1 MRNALV
7 LIDPAASAVEA
18 AELDAPQLPVTDLSA
33 HRGDGIFETVL
44 VRVGD
49 TAAVGSTSHD
59 SVTAGSTRRDSDV
72 TVVSR
77 VRHFERFCASAS
89 ALGLPE
95 PDPELWNRALD
106 TVIANVRE
114 ANPGI
119 TEFGVR
125 YACSRGSQNPD
136 GSQSAR
142 GWAFNVPVDEKIAR
156 ARAQGISAVS
166 LDRGYD
172 AYLGSKAPWL
182 LIGAKTL
189 SYAVNQA
196 AGRYAAEQGADE
208 ALFVS
213 HDGVV
218 LEGPTS
224 NLIIR
229 RGDRLLTPN
238 PEAGLLSGTTQ
249 RLVFDHAAGLGLRAE
264 YADLS
269 LNDVIDADG
278 AWYVSSMRTAVTLN
292 ELDGNPI
299 ARDEELTLELQQLIM
314 AG

>member
-1 MRNALV
+1 LV
-7 LIDPAASAVEA
+7 S
-18 AELDAPQLPVTDLSA
+18 LS
-33 HRGDGIFETVL
+33 
-44 VRVGD
+44 
-49 TAAVGSTSHD
+49 GS
-59 SVTAGSTRRDSDV
+59 GV
-72 TVVSR
+72 TVVNR
-77 VRHFERFCASAS
+77 ERHFTRFCSSAS
-89 ALGLPE
+89 ALGLPD
-95 PDPELWNRALD
+95 PDPGLWDRALEA
-106 TVIANVRE
+106 VIAKVRG
-114 ANPGI
+114 NDPTI

-125 YACSRGSQNPD
+125 YALSRGTQNPD
-136 GSQSAR
+136 GSQSPR
-142 GWAFNVPVDEKIAR
+142 GWAFNVPVDEKIVR

-224 NLIIR
+224 NLMIR
-229 RGDRLLTPN
+229 RGDRLLTPD

-249 RLVFDHAAGLGLRAE
+249 RLVFDHAAELGLKAE
-264 YADLS
+264 YADLGLS
-269 LNDVIDADG
+269 EVIDADG
-278 AWYVSSMRTAVTLN
+278 AWYVSSMRTAVTLSQ
-292 ELDGNPI
+292 LDRNPI
-299 ARDEELTLELQQLIM
+299 KRDEELTAKLQALIM
-314 AG
+314 TG

>member
-1 MRNALV
+1 MTDALV
-7 LIDPAASAVEA
+7 LIDPAASTVEVA
-18 AELDAPQLPVTDLSA
+18 DFGAPQLPVTDLSA

-44 VRVGD
+44 VRIGD
-49 TAAVGSTSHD
+49 G
-59 SVTAGSTRRDSDV
+59 V

-77 VRHFERFCASAS
+77 DRHFTRFCASAS
-89 ALGLPE
+89 ALGLPDPE
-95 PDPELWNRALD
+95 PELWDRGLD
-106 TVIANVRE
+106 TVIAEVR
-114 ANPGI
+114 AADPSLA
-119 TEFGVR
+119 EFGVR
-125 YACSRGSQNPD
+125 YALSRGTQNPD
-136 GSQSAR
+136 GSQSPR
-142 GWAFNVPVDEKIAR
+142 GWAFNVPVDEKITR
-156 ARAQGISAVS
+156 ARAHGISAVS

-208 ALFVS
+208 ALLVS

-224 NLIIR
+224 SLIIR

-249 RLVFDHAAGLGLRAE
+249 RLIFDHAGELGLSAE
-264 YADLS
+264 YADFGLS
-269 LNDVIDADG
+269 EVVGADG
-278 AWYVSSMRTAVTLN
+278 AWYVSSMRTAVSLN
-292 ELDGNPI
+292 QLDGNPI
-299 ARDEELTLELQQLIM
+299 PRDAELTAELQRLIM

>member
-1 MRNALV
+1 MTDALV
-7 LIDPAASAVEA
+7 LIDPAASTVEVSD
-18 AELDAPQLPVTDLSA
+18 LGAPHLPVTDLSA

-44 VRVGD
+44 VRLG
-49 TAAVGSTSHD
+49 G
-59 SVTAGSTRRDSDV
+59 SDV
-72 TVVSR
+72 TVVNR
-77 VRHFERFCASAS
+77 NRHFTRFCSSAS

-95 PDPELWNRALD
+95 PDPDLWDRALE
-106 TVIANVRE
+106 TVIAEVR
-114 ANPGI
+114 AADPSS

-125 YACSRGSQNPD
+125 YALSRGTQNPD
-136 GSQSAR
+136 GSQSPR
-142 GWAFNVPVDEKIAR
+142 GWAFNVPVDDTITR

-213 HDGVV
+213 HDGIV

-229 RGDRLLTPN
+229 RGDRLLTPA

-249 RLVFDHAAGLGLRAE
+249 RLVFDHAAELGLTAE
-264 YADLS
+264 YADFGLS
-269 LNDVIDADG
+269 EVIDADG

-292 ELDGNPI
+292 QLDGNPI
-299 ARDEELTLELQQLIM
+299 KRDEDLTARLQTLIM

>member
-1 MRNALV
+1 MGIQRPRRREDHATL
-7 LIDPAASAVEA
+7 EA
-18 AELDAPQLPVTDLSA
+18 E
-33 HRGDGIFETVL
+33 
-44 VRVGD
+44 
-49 TAAVGSTSHD
+49 
-59 SVTAGSTRRDSDV
+59 
-72 TVVSR
+72 
-77 VRHFERFCASAS
+77 
-89 ALGLPE
+89 
-95 PDPELWNRALD
+95 
-106 TVIANVRE
+106 
-114 ANPGI
+114 
-119 TEFGVR
+119 
-125 YACSRGSQNPD
+125 
-136 GSQSAR
+136 
-142 GWAFNVPVDEKIAR
+142 
-156 ARAQGISAVS
+156 GISAVS

-172 AYLGSKAPWL
+172 AYLGTKAPWL

-213 HDGVV
+213 HDGIV

-249 RLVFDHAAGLGLRAE
+249 RLIFDHAGELGLSAE
-264 YADLS
+264 YADFGLS
-269 LNDVIDADG
+269 EVIEADG

-292 ELDGNPI
+292 QLDGNPI
-299 ARDEELTLELQQLIM
+299 TRDEELTAQLQRLIT